1 VEFGVGC
8 SSGIAAKYSR
18 HLGTRIFSAL
28 ILLFSASTFPFNSTL
43 ASQEPADTQQTAQ
56 SRPTKK
62 PDSESEKKK
71 DEKKKK
77 EKRGALVIA
86 PLPLSSPAIG
96 SGIIPVVGYIFP
108 FSTKDKV
115 SPPSVIGAAGLVTNN
130 GSRGFA
136 VGGQLYMKENTY
148 LVTAGFVR
156 GNVDYNVYGTGISS
170 DQKLAL
176 NQTGHAFFGEAL
188 RRIWWKF
195 FIGPRVLTG
204 DSVIAVTPNAGSTV
218 PIPPDLGLHTT
229 LTSLGFRLTRD
240 TSLNR
245 FYPVEGTFFTFT
257 SDFFSQGLGS
267 KYSFQS
273 YRASFDKYWS
283 FGEKQVLAYN
293 AYACGT
299 GGAPPFYGNCIYGT
313 NSELRGYTAGQY
325 FTSYM
330 LATQLEY
337 RLILPKRFGLVVFGG
352 VGGTIPGKNQ
362 VYGSELFLPAGG
374 GGLRFLLSKQY
385 HVNLRADIAQGVN
398 GHTFSLGVGE
408 AF

>member
-1 VEFGVGC
+1 M
-8 SSGIAAKYSR
+8 A
-18 HLGTRIFSAL
+18 
-28 ILLFSASTFPFNSTL
+28 
-43 ASQEPADTQQTAQ
+43 
-56 SRPTKK
+56 
-62 PDSESEKKK
+62 
-71 DEKKKK
+71 
-77 EKRGALVIA
+77 A

-115 SPPSVIGAAGLVTNN
+115 SPPSVIGVAGLVTNN

-148 LVTAGFVR
+148 LVTAGFAR

-170 DQKLAL
+170 DQRLAL
-176 NQTGHAFFGEAL
+176 SQTGHVFFGEAL

-195 FIGPRVLTG
+195 FIGPRFLTG
-204 DSVIAVTPNAGSTV
+204 DSFITITPNAGSTV

-240 TSLNR
+240 TSRNR

-267 KYSFQS
+267 KYSS
-273 YRASFDKYWS
+273 NRIERRSINIGA
-283 FGEKQVLAYN
+283 LAKSRFLRTN

-313 NSELRGYTAGQY
+313 
-325 FTSYM
+325 
-330 LATQLEY
+330 
-337 RLILPKRFGLVVFGG
+337 K
-352 VGGTIPGKNQ
+352 
-362 VYGSELFLPAGG
+362 
-374 GGLRFLLSKQY
+374 
-385 HVNLRADIAQGVN
+385 
-398 GHTFSLGVGE
+398 
-408 AF
+408 